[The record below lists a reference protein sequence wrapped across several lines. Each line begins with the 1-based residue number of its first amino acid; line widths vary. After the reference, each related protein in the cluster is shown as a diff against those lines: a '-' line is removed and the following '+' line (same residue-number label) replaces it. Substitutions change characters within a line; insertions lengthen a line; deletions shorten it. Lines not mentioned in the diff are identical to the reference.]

1 MEQNSVQIGD
11 SSANLKISV
20 AVESGILS
28 VSSRFEFMAS
38 EGKEGGFGMSSFVEQ
53 MSLLTESHFEKQS
66 MLTIKSVER
75 FLSTMNYQKSE
86 TEHQTSRFLYDEYL
100 DFCKEYDL
108 IPISRREFLIRL
120 DSLGFVVRRG
130 MTNNETFVYC
140 KKGEVT
146 L

>member
-100 DFCKEYDL
+100 DFCKEYDF
-108 IPISRREFLIRL
+108 IPISRREFFKGLE
-120 DSLGFVVRRG
+120 SLGFVVRPR
-130 MTNNETFVYC
+130 MINNQTFVYC

>member
-1 MEQNSVQIGD
+1 MEQENVQIGD
-11 SSANLKISV
+11 NSANLKISV

-38 EGKEGGFGMSSFVEQ
+38 EGKEGGFGMNSFVEQ

-75 FLSTMNYQKSE
+75 FLSEMNYQKSE

-108 IPISRREFLIRL
+108 IPISRREF
-120 DSLGFVVRRG
+120 
-130 MTNNETFVYC
+130 
-140 KKGEVT
+140 
-146 L
+146 

>member
-1 MEQNSVQIGD
+1 MEQKNVQIGNN
-11 SSANLKISV
+11 SASLKMSV

-28 VSSRFEFMAS
+28 VSSRFEFITS

-120 DSLGFVVRRG
+120 DSLGFVVRRR
-130 MTNNETFVYC
+130 MTNNQTFVYC